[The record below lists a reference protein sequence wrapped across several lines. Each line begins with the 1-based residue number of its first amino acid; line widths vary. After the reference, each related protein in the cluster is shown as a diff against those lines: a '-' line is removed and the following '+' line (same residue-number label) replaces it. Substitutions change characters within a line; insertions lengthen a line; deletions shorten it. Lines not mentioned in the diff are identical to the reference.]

1 MKRRIRFAIPEEYA
15 GRSLLE
21 FLCAR
26 FPYHSSVEWGERIE
40 KGMVLVNA
48 RAGAASG
55 KLACGDV
62 VGYTATD
69 VPEPVVDD
77 RVEILYD
84 DADIVVVNKPG
95 NLPCHPGGRYFKHTL
110 WGILKNRY
118 GIESPEM
125 VNRLDRETSGV
136 LLVARHGEASKKCR
150 AQFSNRQVWKRYVAL
165 VEGAFPSEA
174 TACGFVVADET
185 SANPKRCRFVSASV
199 DEREGR
205 ESEWAETAFRGL
217 RNVGPVSLVE
227 AIPHTGR
234 QHQIR
239 ATLLALGYPVVG
251 DKLYGVDPGLFVRF
265 CREELTDADHERMRM
280 GRQAL
285 HAAALRFRHP
295 RTRKELEIEAP
306 LPRDMEGLMQ
316 RLAAGRP

>member
-26 FPYHSSVEWGERIE
+26 FPYHSAAEWEERIG
-40 KGMVLVNA
+40 KGLVLVNG

-110 WGILKNRY
+110 WGILKNRF
-118 GIESPEM
+118 GVESPEM

-136 LLVARHGEASKKCR
+136 MLVARHGEASKKCR
-150 AQFSNRQVWKRYVAL
+150 AQFSSRQVWKRYAAL
-165 VEGAFPSEA
+165 VEGAFPAEA
-174 TACGFVVADET
+174 SAHGFVVADET

-199 DEREGR
+199 EERDGR
-205 ESEWAETAFRGL
+205 ESEWAETAFRGV
-217 RNVGPVSLVE
+217 RCVGPVSLVE

-239 ATLLALGYPVVG
+239 ATLLALGFPVVG
-251 DKLYGVDPGLFVRF
+251 DKLYGVDPGVFVRF
-265 CREELTDADHERMRM
+265 CREELTEADRERMRM

-306 LPRDMEGLMQ
+306 LPKDMDDLMR
-316 RLAAGRP
+316 RLGAGR